1 MLPLYHAAVYQCYRK
16 PLTHSWHCARLPA
29 VIPLPRLGSGKTHDS
44 SIPAT
49 ATPEDPRVGSTIEGL
64 PYDIVYGDLIHEHDV
79 L

>member
-1 MLPLYHAAVYQCYRK
+1 MPPFTSVTVSRL
-16 PLTHSWHCARLPA
+16 LTPGIALASRPSSRY
-29 VIPLPRLGSGKTHDS
+29 PRLGSGKTHDS

-49 ATPEDPRVGSTIEGL
+49 TTPEDPRVGSTIEGL